1 LFVFS
6 HKTLYPAVMST
17 NWDMYDSFC
26 NKSDVIGNTAVFDH
40 GNKAD
45 VPDSSSMSNLD
56 LNPKGPEQSMSM
68 VSISSTGN
76 YFL

>member
-1 LFVFS
+1 
-6 HKTLYPAVMST
+6 MST
-17 NWDMYDSFC
+17 IWDMYDSFS
-26 NKSDVIGNTAVFDH
+26 NKSDVSGNTVVSDQ

-45 VPDSSSMSNLD
+45 VPDSSSSMRD

-76 YFL
+76 SFLNNINMSLCDK